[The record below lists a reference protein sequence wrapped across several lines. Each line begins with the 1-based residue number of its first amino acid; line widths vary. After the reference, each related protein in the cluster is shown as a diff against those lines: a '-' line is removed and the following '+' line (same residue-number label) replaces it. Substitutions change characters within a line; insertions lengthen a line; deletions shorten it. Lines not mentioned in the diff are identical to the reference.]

1 MHLLNEEVHSGTFR
15 LNSDATLLAWPPRD
29 LFTSTNAVRNSF
41 LTSKQQ
47 DQVLE
52 HRTSMQE
59 MPINAGDANQM
70 MSLGWLTCV
79 HVTLW
84 NMNIHLKSLVVYSAS

>member
-1 MHLLNEEVHSGTFR
+1 
-15 LNSDATLLAWPPRD
+15 
-29 LFTSTNAVRNSF
+29 
-41 LTSKQQ
+41 
-47 DQVLE
+47 
-52 HRTSMQE
+52 MQE

-79 HVTLW
+79 DVTLW